1 MNAIGMY
8 IFGGSQTI
16 GHLLSGWNIDTIL
29 EMTEDMKEKNAYN
42 FCKNYKDINVMLP
55 SQWNNDEYKRKLKN
69 KQYDLLFSNPP
80 CSGLSQINR
89 NASANS
95 DINNHIYEV
104 VDIINEI
111 EPKVFLIENAPTL
124 INLGLPILKNIEK
137 ILHDKYKIMII
148 SDYAGNH
155 NVCMQR
161 RRTLVVGWNKVQF
174 YNKLPKITQKK
185 EIGNLRDVLHII
197 GNEYNLEFSNPIID
211 EDFFKFYN
219 LVPPSD
225 SILKIL
231 AINYDK
237 IKDDLNDK
245 QLQKV
250 LSIKNKMKV
259 NANIWDKSSY
269 RLDYNYFAPSITS
282 ISQFMHPIENR
293 DLYIREYARIMGYP
307 DEFIFYPE
315 ECKCSI
321 IQCIAQGVPVNFIR
335 YISIEIMKSFS
346 TNDYFDENI
355 DVVYI
360 NQTKGTQEITTFT
373 NEDFVNCNKINE
385 NRRYL
390 ITI

>member
-1 MNAIGMY
+1 
-8 IFGGSQTI
+8 
-16 GHLLSGWNIDTIL
+16 
-29 EMTEDMKEKNAYN
+29 
-42 FCKNYKDINVMLP
+42 
-55 SQWNNDEYKRKLKN
+55 
-69 KQYDLLFSNPP
+69 
-80 CSGLSQINR
+80 
-89 NASANS
+89 
-95 DINNHIYEV
+95 
-104 VDIINEI
+104 
-111 EPKVFLIENAPTL
+111 
-124 INLGLPILKNIEK
+124 
-137 ILHDKYKIMII
+137 
-148 SDYAGNH
+148 
-155 NVCMQR
+155 
-161 RRTLVVGWNKVQF
+161 
-174 YNKLPKITQKK
+174 
-185 EIGNLRDVLHII
+185 
-197 GNEYNLEFSNPIID
+197 
-211 EDFFKFYN
+211 
-219 LVPPSD
+219 
-225 SILKIL
+225 
-231 AINYDK
+231 
-237 IKDDLNDK
+237 
-245 QLQKV
+245 
-250 LSIKNKMKV
+250 MKV